1 MKNGDKVNVMTLV
14 DAERVAMSLVD
25 ALNIGVAGI
34 QSHGFIVELC
44 NGKFE
49 NGEFIETGSIDHVG
63 IKVSPVAE
71 IIGKEF
77 VDIRLGNP
85 LQKLTAVEFIN
96 KLQEIINKLPAGV
109 EIMGNFK
116 GIITT
121 RDQTSDDS
129 HNEV

>member
-1 MKNGDKVNVMTLV
+1 MKNGDKVNVMTIA

-49 NGEFIETGSIDHVG
+49 DGEFIETGSIDNIG
-63 IKVSPVAE
+63 IKVSPIVK
-71 IIGKEF
+71 IISKEF
-77 VDIRLGNP
+77 VEIQLGHP
-85 LQKLTAVEFIN
+85 LQKLTAVEVIN
-96 KLQEIINKLPAGV
+96 KLQEAINKLPVGI